1 LRCKID
7 QLEELNKIWLEVKK
21 GSEKAFYT
29 LYSLL
34 FSNLIRYVRQTVKDV
49 FLAEDIVQDVF
60 MKIWRDRNSIYIIG
74 SVQAYIY
81 KMAHHAAI
89 NKMQQLT
96 TFKNKV
102 NRMAS
107 DEEWQF
113 IRDNYQVDG
122 FIVERIEME
131 EVDMNIRI
139 LVETLPARCKEI
151 FVLSRYEEMSN
162 EEIAQKLN
170 ISVNT
175 VRSQLYHALELIR
188 QKIM

>member
-1 LRCKID
+1 M
-7 QLEELNKIWLEVKK
+7 EELNKIWLEVKK

-34 FSNLIRYVRQTVKDV
+34 FSNLIRYVRQIVKDV

-139 LVETLPARCKEI
+139 LVETLPARCKEVFI
-151 FVLSRYEEMSN
+151 LSRYEEMSN